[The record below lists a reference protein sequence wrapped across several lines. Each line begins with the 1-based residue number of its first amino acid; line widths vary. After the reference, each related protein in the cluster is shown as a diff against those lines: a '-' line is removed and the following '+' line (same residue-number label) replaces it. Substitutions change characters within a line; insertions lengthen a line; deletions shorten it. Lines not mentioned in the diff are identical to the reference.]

1 MPDLARTI
9 ESTLLRAD
17 ADEHSI
23 VNLCRQALTHNFI
36 GVCVNPCRVALA
48 RSLLTGSQTRLV
60 TVVGFP
66 LGANESSVK
75 HIEAQTAVENGAQE
89 IDMVLNIGVLKDR
102 QLERL
107 TREIAAIVEIG
118 VPVKLIIETGLLNDE
133 EMRTAVTCGVSAGV
147 RFIKTSTGYGP
158 RGASIQDIASL
169 RALLPGSVGIKAS
182 GGIKDL
188 TQALGLLEAGAER
201 LGTSA
206 AAAVYREY
214 LHLYDV
220 NGDRR

>member
-17 ADEHSI
+17 ADERSI
-23 VNLCRQALTHNFI
+23 VSLCRQALTHNFI

-48 RSLLTGSQTRLV
+48 RPLLAGSQTRLV

-66 LGANESSVK
+66 LGANEPSIK
-75 HIEAQTAVENGAQE
+75 HVEAQTAVENGAQE
-89 IDMVLNIGVLKDR
+89 IDMVLNIGALKDQ
-102 QLERL
+102 QLEHI

-118 VPVKLIIETGLLNDE
+118 VPVKLIIETGLLTDE
-133 EMRTAVTCGVSAGV
+133 EMRTAAACGVSAGV

-158 RGASIQDIASL
+158 RGASIQDIESL
-169 RALLPGSVGIKAS
+169 RALLPDSVGIKAS

-188 TQALGLLEAGAER
+188 KQALGLLEAGAER
-201 LGTSA
+201 LGSSA
-206 AAAVYREY
+206 AAVIYQEY
-214 LHLYDV
+214 LHDHDV
-220 NGDRR
+220 NGDRL